1 MSGKDADNMHKITEL
16 PAWERLFKIIVW
28 KQIGEIEVI
37 TFLVILINQ
46 IAYF

>member
-37 TFLVILINQ
+37 NDKLTLVF
-46 IAYF
+46 YKKD

>member
-1 MSGKDADNMHKITEL
+1 MHKITEL

-37 TFLVILINQ
+37 NDKLTLVF
-46 IAYF
+46 YKKD